1 MIGDNLNKNK
11 KANLTFHLVRGHD
24 GSRPRAV
31 GSLSEFINERDRS
44 IIQIIEQMPLT
55 MIVNPSHQY
64 VSVFSS
70 RHVTL
75 RLRTVLIEGSY
86 KP

>member
-1 MIGDNLNKNK
+1 VDRATQKWL
-11 KANLTFHLVRGHD
+11 LL
-24 GSRPRAV
+24 AV

-44 IIQIIEQMPLT
+44 IVQIIERMPLT